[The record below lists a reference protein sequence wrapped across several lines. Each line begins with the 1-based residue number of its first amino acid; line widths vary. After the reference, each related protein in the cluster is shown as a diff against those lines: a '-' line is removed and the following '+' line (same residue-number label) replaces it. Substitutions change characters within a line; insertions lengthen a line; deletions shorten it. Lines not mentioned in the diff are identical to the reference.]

1 MRNRHI
7 TFKVHVHNIK
17 LIISPWPDSG
27 GGGGGFLGVT
37 GPPPPS
43 HSTAIYK
50 CRSIQISFRL
60 GGLRRV
66 KMANSFLGGG
76 GCQRK
81 SKLWGKLRLFLI
93 IDYQGQ
99 SKTDI
104 YAVFLF
110 RDPPPPSPCSF
121 WIRPCITYSSI
132 T

>member
-1 MRNRHI
+1 MAGFR
-7 TFKVHVHNIK
+7 
-17 LIISPWPDSG
+17 G
-27 GGGGGFLGVT
+27 GGVPGGHRT
-37 GPPPPS
+37 PPPPPPPTS

-60 GGLRRV
+60 GELRRV
-66 KMANSFLGGG
+66 KMANSFWGGG

-81 SKLWGKLRLFLI
+81 SKLCGKLRLFLI

-110 RDPPPPSPCSF
+110 RDPPPPHVRSGSAPVSPTARSHDMQSCLALGLAKGLAKG
-121 WIRPCITYSSI
+121 
-132 T
+132 